1 MDNVE
6 LEKQLIK
13 DKFGKL
19 SLNAMKELVHE
30 LDTLRLT
37 EQRRQREE
45 NEEKFVITKGAE
57 IVKLYHTD
65 EAVKFM
71 FDTMRKIDI
80 YLDAYLKF
88 NEKHFENRDNNFW
101 ELDSYPVY
109 HFASE
114 EREWTIYVPEEA
126 DELVTA
132 IEDDRGLPELAV
144 AYKAIFPES
153 RNTPELLLPEQ
164 NETDL
169 TQGKFGRDY
178 FRRILNWNYV
188 VYGREYLNKTSS
200 LILQQMEDK

>member
-30 LDTLRLT
+30 LDALRLN
-37 EQRRQREE
+37 EQFRQRRE

-57 IVKLYHTD
+57 IVKLYRTD

-80 YLDAYLKF
+80 YLDAYFKF
-88 NEKHFENRDNNFW
+88 NEKHFGNGDNNFW
-101 ELDSYPVY
+101 ELDSYPIY

-114 EREWTIYVPEEA
+114 ERDWTIPVPKEA

-132 IEDDRGLPELAV
+132 IEDDRDLPELAV

-153 RNTPELLLPEQ
+153 RNTPELLLPERNADDL
-164 NETDL
+164 NE
-169 TQGKFGRDY
+169 GKFRRTY

-188 VYGREYLNKTSS
+188 VYGREYLEKTSS

>member
-19 SLNAMKELVHE
+19 SLNVMKELVHE
-30 LDTLRLT
+30 LDAFRLN
-37 EQRRQREE
+37 EQFRQRRE

-57 IVKLYHTD
+57 IVKLYRTD

-88 NEKHFENRDNNFW
+88 NEKHFGNGDNNFW

-114 EREWTIYVPEEA
+114 ERDWTIPVPKEA

-132 IEDDRGLPELAV
+132 IKDDRDLPELAV

-153 RNTPELLLPEQ
+153 RNTPELLLPEHNADDL
-164 NETDL
+164 NE
-169 TQGKFGRDY
+169 GKFGRTY

-188 VYGREYLNKTSS
+188 AYGREYLEKTSS
-200 LILQQMEDK
+200 LILQQTEDK